1 MFKVKKWS
9 VLLFIVGLCLALSAF
24 AQDQPEQPPDKPP
37 QTEPPKEV
45 PKEEPKEKSPIY
57 IYLKDGSRIVGEIKM
72 DTVKVTTAYGVL
84 TVPKNQVIRIKIGK
98 DDDEVQTRKF
108 TIRGT
113 VQIEEFEI
121 TTKSGVLK
129 VPKKDVKSI
138 SFDGSPDEFT
148 NSIGM
153 KFVLIQAGEFT
164 MGSPENEEDHQGDET
179 QHKVKMTRPFY
190 MQTTEVTQAQ
200 WKAVMENN
208 PSRFKGDD
216 LPVEMV
222 SWDDAQEF
230 IKKLSAKES
239 VKYRLP
245 TEAEWE
251 YACRAGSTT
260 RFCFGDDESKLGEY
274 AWYNKNS
281 ENKTHP
287 VGTKKPNGWG
297 LYDMHGNVWEWC
309 QDWYNENY
317 YKTSPPEDPQGPASS
332 EYRVLRGGCWLL
344 DDDSCRSADRWF
356 GPSVHGGYIGFRAAR
371 SSE

>member
-9 VLLFIVGLCLALSAF
+9 VLLFIVGLCLSLSAF
-24 AQDQPEQPPDKPP
+24 AQNQPEQPPEQPP

-57 IYLKDGSRIVGEIKM
+57 IYLKDESRIVGEIKI

-84 TVPKNQVIRIKIGK
+84 TVPKNQVIRIKIGE
-98 DDDEVQTRKF
+98 DNDEVQTTKF

-121 TTKSGVLK
+121 TTKHGVLK
-129 VPKKDVKSI
+129 VPKKEIKSI
-138 SFDGSPDEFT
+138 STSSVPDKFT

-153 KFVLIQAGEFT
+153 KFVLIPAGEFT
-164 MGSPENEEDHQGDET
+164 MGSPENEQGRDSNEP
-179 QHKVKMTRPFY
+179 QHKVKITKPFY

-200 WKAVMENN
+200 WKAVMGNN
-208 PSRFKGDD
+208 PSYFKGND
-216 LPVEMV
+216 LPVETV

-230 IKKLSAKES
+230 IKKLSAKEG

-260 RFCFGDDESKLGEY
+260 KFYFGEDESKLDEY
-274 AWYNKNS
+274 AWYHNNS
-281 ENKTHP
+281 DGKTHP
-287 VGTKKPNGWG
+287 VGQKKPNAWG

-309 QDWYNENY
+309 QDWYGADY
-317 YKTSPPEDPQGPASS
+317 YKNSPAEDPQGPASAES
-332 EYRVLRGGCWLL
+332 RVLRGGGELQ
-344 DDDSCRSADRWF
+344 R
-356 GPSVHGGYIGFRAAR
+356 H
-371 SSE
+371 

>member
-1 MFKVKKWS
+1 VKKWS

-24 AQDQPEQPPDKPP
+24 AQDKPEQPPDKPP

-57 IYLKDGSRIVGEIKM
+57 IYLKDGSYIVGEIKI

-84 TVPKNQVIRIKIGK
+84 TVPKNQVIRIKIGE
-98 DDDEVQTRKF
+98 DDDEVQARKF

-121 TTKSGVLK
+121 TTKHGVLK
-129 VPKKDVKSI
+129 VPKKDVKFI
-138 SFDGSPDEFT
+138 SFDKLLAEFT

-153 KFVLIQAGEFT
+153 EFILIWAGEFT
-164 MGSPENEEDHQGDET
+164 MGSPENEKDHGSNEGP
-179 QHKVKMTRPFY
+179 QHKVKITKPFY
-190 MQTTEVTQAQ
+190 MQTTEVTQSQ
-200 WKAVMENN
+200 WKAVTGNN
-208 PSRFKGDD
+208 PSYFKGDD
-216 LPVEMV
+216 LPVEQV

-230 IKKLSAKES
+230 LKKLSAKEN

-251 YACRAGSTT
+251 YGCRAGSTT

-274 AWYNKNS
+274 AWFRANS
-281 ENKTHP
+281 DSKTHP
-287 VGTKKPNGWG
+287 VGGKKPNAWG

-309 QDWYNENY
+309 QDWFDADY
-317 YKTSPPEDPQGPASS
+317 YKKSPAEDPQGPATG
-332 EYRVLRGGCWLL
+332 ENRVLRGGSWDFL
-344 DDDSCRSADRWF
+344 DNLCRSAVRGGY
-356 GPSVHGGYIGFRAAR
+356 GPSLRDYGMGFRLAR

>member
-1 MFKVKKWS
+1 VKKWS

-24 AQDQPEQPPDKPP
+24 GQDKPDKPP

-84 TVPKNQVIRIKIGK
+84 TVPKNHLIRIRVGES
-98 DDDEVQTRKF
+98 DDEVQTTKF

-113 VQIEEFEI
+113 VEIEEFEI
-121 TTKSGVLK
+121 TTKHGVLK
-129 VPKKDVKSI
+129 VPKKEIKSI
-138 SFDGSPDEFT
+138 STSSVPDKFT

-164 MGSPENEEDHQGDET
+164 IGSPENEKDRQSNEGPY
-179 QHKVKMTRPFY
+179 HKVKITKPFY

-200 WKAVMENN
+200 WKAVMGNN
-208 PSRFKGDD
+208 PSYFKGDD
-216 LPVEMV
+216 LPVEQV

-230 IKKLSAKES
+230 IKKLSAKEG
-239 VKYRLP
+239 VKYHLP

-274 AWYNKNS
+274 AWYNENS
-281 ENKTHP
+281 DNKTRP
-287 VGTKKPNGWG
+287 VGQKKPNARG

-309 QDWYNENY
+309 QDWYDENY
-317 YKTSPPEDPQGPASS
+317 YKNSPAEDPQGPASGAI
-332 EYRVLRGGCWLL
+332 RVVRGG
-344 DDDSCRSADRWF
+344 RWF
-356 GPSVHGGYIGFRAAR
+356 GEAGDCRTAFRSWVETSFRYDNFGFRLAR